1 QIYHGELSNEYVIVR
16 TRSQELDYP
25 SGDQNVYSRYAG
37 RGGVPMSGLVRK
49 VAFAMRFG
57 EIKILLSDDL
67 TGESRVMMY
76 RRVAERVR
84 QAPPLPRFRR
94 DPHFLGTD
102 DRPLGWIIHAST
114 TTHPS

>member
-37 RGGVPMSGLVRK
+37 RGGVPMTGLVRK

-76 RRVAERVR
+76 RRVAGGARPA
-84 QAPPLPRFRR
+84 APSPRFARA
-94 DPHFLGTD
+94 PSLCLTA
-102 DRPLGWIIHAST
+102 DRLSSLMPD
-114 TTHPS
+114 